1 MAAVAANTF
10 WNMKCTVPGM
20 VESSPSINNAGVPMM
35 PAISS
40 PNMMLYPIRK
50 NPNDPSTKSIRF
62 FMMMFAAFLARVN
75 PVSTIANPACMKN
88 TNTVPSKVHNVS
100 TDENINYSSF
110 CFSIVL
116 VYRNNFNVAISFLL
130 LMSQNVTKLPNQHLQ
145 AFECEIG
152 ESFNA

>member
-1 MAAVAANTF
+1 
-10 WNMKCTVPGM
+10 
-20 VESSPSINNAGVPMM
+20 MM

-62 FMMMFAAFLARVN
+62 FMMMFAAFLARVK
-75 PVSTIANPACMKN
+75 PVSTIAKPACIKN

-100 TDENINYSSF
+100 TDENINDSSF

-116 VYRNNFNVAISFLL
+116 VYRNNFIDAISCLRT
-130 LMSQNVTKLPNQHLQ
+130 M
-145 AFECEIG
+145 
-152 ESFNA
+152 